1 MITMTAWI
9 YIIKTILKSTSTK
22 GVLRNKIITTCLYQ
36 KNKVFGAYQVNHEK
50 VWENVILKDKNCLN
64 TLEELKIDNVYKL
77 MNYYREIEYKMFRH
91 SYPRNRRKY
100 G

>member
-36 KNKVFGAYQVNHEK
+36 KNNEFGAYQVNHEK
-50 VWENVILKDKNCLN
+50 VWENIILKDKNCLN

-77 MNYYREIEYKMFRH
+77 MNYYREIEYKMFSLNYSLLCRE
-91 SYPRNRRKY
+91 S